1 MSAFE
6 ENKQFECPHC
16 GVINALSVDLTA
28 GDHQAFVVDCEVC
41 CAPITVKFFM
51 RSVVYEKKGRASALP
66 FFILGWSY
74 YEDFVSCLM
83 ITIR

>member
-1 MSAFE
+1 MTAFE

-41 CAPITVKFFM
+41 CAPIAVK
-51 RSVVYEKKGRASALP
+51 V
-66 FFILGWSY
+66 
-74 YEDFVSCLM
+74 
-83 ITIR
+83 TIADGEVAAIEVRKENE